1 MQRIKNK
8 IGSVDKDKYIA
19 IINDMLEFDEI
30 EDDQYLWGSAEMYD
44 FYYEVAKKGL
54 YYTSSVSRTK
64 SLSIL
69 S

>member
-1 MQRIKNK
+1 MIQHKLDYVQALWVRNELK
-8 IGSVDKDKYIA
+8 
-19 IINDMLEFDEI
+19 FDEI